1 MVETTDGF
9 VIAEEDMRMRGFG
22 EIEGTRQSGQQ
33 LSLRIANPALDGA
46 MVQYT
51 RELAERILE
60 ADPDLLAPE
69 NTLLRSRLEAI
80 YAERLGWGLIS

>member
-1 MVETTDGF
+1 
-9 VIAEEDMRMRGFG
+9 
-22 EIEGTRQSGQQ
+22 
-33 LSLRIANPALDGA
+33 

-60 ADPDLLAPE
+60 ADPNLLAPE

-80 YAERLGWGLIS
+80 YAERPGWSLIS